1 MSPAA
6 PSPPASPAPLHHSL
20 VDRVRGILVDPR
32 AEWPVI
38 ADEPATAGSIYLRY
52 VAPLAAIPAVCSAI
66 GNLGIGAGLPVVG
79 AVRFSPMWAVR
90 SAAILYVELSLA
102 LYLIALIIAT
112 VAPLFGGQRDL
123 IQALK
128 ASAYSATPVFI
139 VGIFAVIPGLW
150 IAKLVLLIGLFFS
163 IYLLYL
169 GLPAV
174 MRTPRSNAW
183 AYTTTT
189 VVAVVCLFSAIVVV
203 ASQLS
208 TLVRERAAS

>member
-1 MSPAA
+1 
-6 PSPPASPAPLHHSL
+6 

-38 ADEPATAGSIYLRY
+38 ADEPATVGSIYRGY
-52 VAPLAAIPAVCSAI
+52 VFPLAAIPAVCSAI

-90 SAAILYVELSLA
+90 SAVTLYVELLLA

-112 VAPLFGGQRDL
+112 IAPLFGGQRDL

-128 ASAYSATPVFI
+128 VSAYSATPCFI
-139 VGIFAVIPGLW
+139 VGVFAVIPGLW
-150 IAKLVLLIGLFFS
+150 IAKLVGLIGLFFAV
-163 IYLLYL
+163 YLLHL

-174 MRTPRSNAW
+174 MKTPRRSAW

-208 TLVRERAAS
+208 TLAGVRAAS